1 MTTYKE
7 AVLSARKDFL
17 KLSSRQEK
25 KLLQLYVELSKQL
38 KADIL
43 KCRTTSKER
52 YLKNLDETVKANI
65 QELNG
70 ELNKIIKS
78 NIDTSSQIASSVDS
92 VYYKAITEDVGLQ
105 AMFQS
110 TVLNNSR
117 QTVSKLI
124 KGRFYEDKRS
134 LDARLWRI
142 SNKSIK
148 DIDTLIKINVLKGA
162 NARELA
168 KQVEK
173 YVNPTKK
180 LNMLNDYVGFNK
192 NVSYQSAR
200 IARTSIS
207 HSFTETSIQDA
218 KANPFNKGVKW
229 NLSASHGERMHGKSD
244 ICDTYATSDS
254 YGLGTGVFPP
264 DKYPLEHPNGMCF
277 SAQVNTDIDQAIKE
291 LKAWTNGES
300 NKELD
305 KWYLEYSKKVV

>member
-7 AVLSARKDFL
+7 SVLSAREDFL

-38 KADIL
+38 KTDIL
-43 KCRTTSKER
+43 NCRTTSQER
-52 YLKNLDETVKANI
+52 YLKNLDEIVKANI

-92 VYYKAITEDVGLQ
+92 AYYKAITEEVGLQ
-105 AMFQS
+105 AIFQS

-117 QTVSKLI
+117 ATVSKLI
-124 KGRFYEDKRS
+124 QGKFYEDKTS

-148 DIDTLIKINVLKGA
+148 DIDTLIKVNVLKGA
-162 NARELA
+162 NAKELA
-168 KQVEK
+168 KQVEQ

-180 LNMLNDYVGFNK
+180 LNIVNDYVGFNK

-200 IARTSIS
+200 LARTSITTA
-207 HSFTETSIQDA
+207 FRETQIQEAMD
-218 KANPFNKGVKW
+218 NPFNIAMHW
-229 NLSASHGERMHGKSD
+229 QLSSEHGTRMHGKTD
-244 ICDTYATSDS
+244 ICDSYTNDDS
-254 YGLGTGVFPP
+254 YGLGTGNFPSAKLP
-264 DKYPLEHPNGMCF
+264 IGHPNCLC
-277 SAQVNTDIDQAIKE
+277 NTYEINVPIDDAIAR
-291 LKAWTNGES
+291 LKAWNNGKKD
-300 NKELD
+300 KELD
-305 KWYLEYSKKVV
+305 EWYTNHSKKVV

>member
-7 AVLSARKDFL
+7 SVLSAREDFL

-38 KADIL
+38 RIDIL
-43 KCRTTSKER
+43 NCRTTSKER
-52 YLKNLDETVKANI
+52 YLKNLEEIVKLNI

-92 VYYKAITEDVGLQ
+92 AYYKAITEDVGLQ
-105 AMFQS
+105 AIFQS

-142 SNKSIK
+142 SDKSIK

-162 NARELA
+162 NAKELA
-168 KQVEK
+168 QQVEK
-173 YVNPTKK
+173 YVNPMKK
-180 LNMLNDYVGFNK
+180 LTMRKDYVGFYK
-192 NVSYQSAR
+192 DVSYQSTR
-200 IARTSIS
+200 LARTSIT
-207 HSFTETSIQDA
+207 HSFNECALSQA
-218 KANPFNKGVKW
+218 YSNPFNKGMKW
-229 NLSASHGERMHGKSD
+229 VLSSEHSIRMHGKRD
-244 ICDTYATSDS
+244 VCDEYAEQNRYD
-254 YGLGTGVFPP
+254 LGTGVFILSEV
-264 DKYPLEHPNGMCF
+264 PLAHCNCICHQYEIT
-277 SAQVNTDIDQAIKE
+277 TDIDQAIKD
-291 LKAWTNGES
+291 LKAWNNGEK

-305 KWYLEYSKKVV
+305 KWYREYNKKVV